1 MGDLIFA
8 ITIWRLRRKFW
19 SVENQTLNNQ
29 QHLSSSAMGRRWFGD
44 GLFLCRLLP
53 SHWYNSWA
61 EPTPK
66 LMIVQARLNRI
77 DEGLPTKVPQKNVQ
91 ICSVEKMGKP
101 QIALVA
107 LALAMTCG
115 CSKSQPSSVL
125 GDATHPTPV
134 HFYTVAEETAR
145 RRIQAV
151 GSLYA
156 FEESVL
162 SSQVEGRVA
171 EVLADVG
178 DYVKENQGLI
188 ILDPQEL
195 QFEVDRQRGIVT
207 QVRAQLGIGSNDP
220 PPTDPKKI
228 ASVQR
233 AEADLFDADHK
244 YSRAQQMYK
253 DKLIS
258 QQQLDE
264 AASRFQSTRATYN
277 VALQEVDRLKASLI
291 SSEASERL
299 AEKKLGD
306 ASIRAPYSGSI
317 KARSVHPGEFL
328 RVQSPVM
335 VLVRTDRLR
344 ARLAVPERWAGWVRD
359 GATVDL
365 HVEAFPGE
373 TFRAKITRINPSV
386 AQDSRTFEAEALLA
400 NPDGRLK
407 PGFFLQASIPSEKEE
422 KTIFLPESAVNY
434 RYGVY
439 KVFLLNGN
447 QVFERQIRPAG
458 QTEDERGRRFEI
470 AEGLRPGDRVAVA
483 ISGDLHEGAIV
494 REEVGAPKSA
504 GK

>member
-1 MGDLIFA
+1 MDGKRDFG
-8 ITIWRLRRKFW
+8 RMRKCLAP
-19 SVENQTLNNQ
+19 SV
-29 QHLSSSAMGRRWFGD
+29 
-44 GLFLCRLLP
+44 
-53 SHWYNSWA
+53 
-61 EPTPK
+61 
-66 LMIVQARLNRI
+66 V
-77 DEGLPTKVPQKNVQ
+77 
-91 ICSVEKMGKP
+91 
-101 QIALVA
+101 
-107 LALAMTCG
+107 LAAAFTVG
-115 CSKSQPSSVL
+115 CSKTQSASVL
-125 GDATHPTPV
+125 GDAAHPTPV

-151 GSLYA
+151 GSLFA

-178 DYVKENQGLI
+178 DNVKEGQALI
-188 ILDPQEL
+188 SIDPQEL
-195 QFEVDRQRGIVT
+195 QFEVDRQRGLVT
-207 QVRAQLGIGSNDP
+207 QVRAQLGIGPDDP

-244 YSRAQQMYK
+244 YGRAQQMYK
-253 DKLIS
+253 DNLIS

-264 AASRFQSTRATYN
+264 AASRFQSTKATYT
-277 VALQEVDRLKASLI
+277 VALQEVDRLKALLV
-291 SSEASERL
+291 SSEASEKL
-299 AEKKLGD
+299 AEKKLAD
-306 ASIRAPYSGSI
+306 AAIRAPFPGAI
-317 KARSVHPGEFL
+317 KMRSVHPGEYL

-344 ARLAVPERWAGWVRD
+344 ARLAVPERWAGWVKD

-373 TFRAKITRINPSV
+373 TFQGKISRINPSV

-422 KTIFLPESAVNY
+422 KTIFLPERTVNY

-439 KVFLLNGN
+439 KVFLVNGN
-447 QVFERQIRPAG
+447 HVSEHQIRPAG
-458 QTEDERGRRFEI
+458 QTEDDEHGRRFEI
-470 AEGLRPGDRVAVA
+470 AEGLKPGDRVAVA
-483 ISGDLHEGAIV
+483 ISGDLHEGSIV
-494 REEVGAPKSA
+494 REQAEGSTPAAK
-504 GK
+504 

>member
-1 MGDLIFA
+1 M
-8 ITIWRLRRKFW
+8 RQN
-19 SVENQTLNNQ
+19 SQ
-29 QHLSSSAMGRRWFGD
+29 D
-44 GLFLCRLLP
+44 G
-53 SHWYNSWA
+53 
-61 EPTPK
+61 
-66 LMIVQARLNRI
+66 
-77 DEGLPTKVPQKNVQ
+77 GLPVIVRETLGYERGIRRSLSFFAP
-91 ICSVEKMGKP
+91 S
-101 QIALVA
+101 VA
-107 LALAMTCG
+107 LAALLAAG
-115 CSKSQPSSVL
+115 CSKTQSASVL
-125 GDATHPTPV
+125 GDAAHPTPV
-134 HFYTVAEETAR
+134 HSYTVAAETAR

-151 GSLYA
+151 GSLFP
-156 FEESVL
+156 FEESIL

-178 DYVKENQGLI
+178 DNVKEGQALI
-188 ILDPQEL
+188 TIDPQEL
-195 QFEVDRQRGIVT
+195 QFEVDRQRGLVT
-207 QVRAQLGIGSNDP
+207 QVRAQLGIGPNEP

-264 AASRFQSTRATYN
+264 AASRFQSTKATYT
-277 VALQEVDRLKASLI
+277 VALQEVDRLKALLV
-291 SSEASERL
+291 SSEASEKL
-299 AEKKLGD
+299 AEKKLAD
-306 ASIRAPYSGSI
+306 ASIRAPFPGAI
-317 KARSVHPGEFL
+317 KTRDVHPGEYL

-344 ARLAVPERWAGWVRD
+344 ARLAVPERWAGWVKD

-373 TFRAKITRINPSV
+373 TFQGKISRISPSV

-422 KTIFLPESAVNY
+422 KAIFLPERAVNY

-447 QVFERQIRPAG
+447 RVTERQIRPAG
-458 QTEDERGRRFEI
+458 QTEDEHGRRFEV
-470 AEGLRPGDRVAVA
+470 AEGLNLGDRVAVA
-483 ISGDLHEGAIV
+483 VSGELHEGSVV
-494 REEVGAPKSA
+494 REQADEAAPAAKQS
-504 GK
+504 GH